1 MRDYKVKRIDALH
14 RGLLVLEVLQD
25 MRAASLHDLHRET
38 GIPKS
43 TLIRIVHTLHAR
55 GMVWQRMA
63 DGAFLP
69 SHTLQRRAPLDDA
82 DWLSEIASPV
92 LERLCRRVPWPSVLS
107 VPRLDYMEVIE
118 TNSPRACFD
127 HVPPAQVGC
136 RGNMLRSASGR
147 AYLAFCP
154 DQEREAVLRRLA
166 ERDLPGDE
174 LARDPA
180 AVRRVVETTR
190 QRGYGVRAPDFG
202 SHDGQAPGEAD
213 DGRNSIAM
221 PISADGQ
228 VLGCVNLTWRMSVLT
243 VDQVVERHLEHLRAA
258 VLAIEKRAAARPAP
272 AAQLLPATQPMP
284 AAQPTLA
291 AQPASAAQPAPA
303 AQAVPTRP

>member
-1 MRDYKVKRIDALH
+1 VTTVRDYKVKTIDALH

-25 MRAASLHDLHRET
+25 MRAASLHDLYRET

-69 SHTLQRRAPLDDA
+69 SHTLQRRVPLDDA
-82 DWLSEIASPV
+82 DWLGEIASPV
-92 LERLCRRVPWPSVLS
+92 LERLCQRVPWPSVLS

-127 HVPPAQVGC
+127 YVPPAQVGC
-136 RGNMLRSASGR
+136 RANMLRSASGR

-174 LARDPA
+174 LAHDPA
-180 AVRRVVETTR
+180 AVRRIVETTR
-190 QRGYGVRAPDFG
+190 RRGYGERAPDFG
-202 SHDGQAPGEAD
+202 DHYGKARGEAD

-221 PISADGQ
+221 PISAGGQ
-228 VLGCVNLTWRMSVLT
+228 VLGCVNLTWRMSALT
-243 VDQVVERHLEHLRAA
+243 VDQVVERYLGHLRAA
-258 VLAIEKRAAARPAP
+258 VLAIEKRADARHDTGLAIAAGNGNGNDGP
-272 AAQLLPATQPMP
+272 
-284 AAQPTLA
+284 
-291 AQPASAAQPAPA
+291 
-303 AQAVPTRP
+303 AVPTARPSRAVPERAGDRA